1 MTSLEKIQRFKQ
13 ALVLAPEELDGLL
26 GAMQAAVSIAE
37 LRGIDLIGDEL
48 GDDPTQID
56 DGLLDVCAFVLWLRS
71 DDAPP
76 VDLEALAGRMPSQI
90 AELVEAAGIA

>member
-13 ALVLAPEELDGLL
+13 ALITAPEELDGLL
-26 GAMQAAVSIAE
+26 GAMQGVVSLAE
-37 LRGIDLIGDEL
+37 LRGVDVIAAEL
-48 GDDPTQID
+48 GDDPAKLD

-76 VDLEALAGRMPSQI
+76 VDLEQLAGRMPLQI